1 MTEGKKSALKYWQRR
16 RKLSNVIVIETYYNF
31 ECDWL
36 IELSVS
42 NLASELV
49 KIGFFFSI
57 NHSRG
62 NWNFYNKRK
71 LLQGCCYFGQLIM

>member
-1 MTEGKKSALKYWQRR
+1 MTEGKKTALKDWQRR
-16 RKLSNVIVIETYYNF
+16 HKLFNVIVIETYYNF

-49 KIGFFFSI
+49 KIGFFFQSTTVEEI
-57 NHSRG
+57 EIFIIKENYYKAAVTSVY
-62 NWNFYNKRK
+62 W
-71 LLQGCCYFGQLIM
+71 

>member
-42 NLASELV
+42 N
-49 KIGFFFSI
+49 
-57 NHSRG
+57 
-62 NWNFYNKRK
+62 
-71 LLQGCCYFGQLIM
+71 

>member
-1 MTEGKKSALKYWQRR
+1 M
-16 RKLSNVIVIETYYNF
+16 SNVIVIETYYNF

-49 KIGFFFSI
+49 KIGFFFRSTTVEEI
-57 NHSRG
+57 EI
-62 NWNFYNKRK
+62 FIIKKK